1 MDTATKHLLNRWR
14 SLRTEAGLKRA
25 ASVARWL
32 WFIGL
37 ILALVVAFGLY
48 YGLSSLADAAAAA
61 AMGWVVAER
70 NALKSR
76 ISQWPTVANYI
87 DWSRVANDLG
97 DDQEVA

>member
-1 MDTATKHLLNRWR
+1 MDPATKHLLNRWQ

-32 WFIGL
+32 WLAGL

-48 YGLSSLADAAAAA
+48 YELPPLAVAAAAS

-76 ISQWPTVANYI
+76 ISQWPMVVSYI
-87 DWSRVANDLG
+87 DWGRVTNDLG
-97 DDQEVA
+97 GDQETA